1 MKDVSGKIE
10 YKGVIYK
17 LVFNLNVME
26 TIQDEYGTIE
36 HWGEITDG
44 SSGEPNAKAVK
55 FGFQAML
62 NEGIDIMNEDNGTE
76 IKKFTLQQVGRMLSD
91 MGLKNATAVLNQT
104 VVDSTKSEE
113 KNG

>member
-62 NEGIDIMNEDNGTE
+62 NEGIDIMNEENGTE

-91 MGLKNATAVLNQT
+91 MGLDNATAVLNQT
-104 VVDSTKSEE
+104 VVESTKSEE